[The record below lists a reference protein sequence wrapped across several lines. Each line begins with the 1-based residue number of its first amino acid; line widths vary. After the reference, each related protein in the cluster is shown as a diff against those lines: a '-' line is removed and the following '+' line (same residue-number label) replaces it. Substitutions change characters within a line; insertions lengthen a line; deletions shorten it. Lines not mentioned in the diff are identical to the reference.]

1 MQKTLGGGLL
11 VLEGFVFIF
20 VVVSPSF
27 IMFGTISKSLVEL
40 NDNVFNEL
48 FETEFYKYKDRLE
61 SIFVYVPLGV
71 VNLNTI
77 FGHVFSNL

>member
-1 MQKTLGGGLL
+1 
-11 VLEGFVFIF
+11 
-20 VVVSPSF
+20 
-27 IMFGTISKSLVEL
+27 MFGTISKSLVEL

-48 FETEFYKYKDRLE
+48 FEIELYKYKGRLE

-71 VNLNTI
+71 VNFNTI